1 MGWMTWRS
9 TATLRLSACL
19 GIAVVATAT
28 SSPCSLQAGGAT
40 PRFRAALSQI
50 SLERRWRPPMSR
62 APGLCSSRPSRR
74 PRCRRSSAPSGGGA
88 TRAGAG
94 GPYDTFTVPPCRIVD
109 TRIVG
114 GPLPASGSRDFHVTG
129 SFPSQGGQTNCRVP
143 FGPGPGLSADRDRRH
158 RLSPADSITSGAPGR
173 PSGLIWLVNGQ
184 LTGAAAAARRGAP
197 FARGGS
203 AGGLRVS
210 LRYRVS
216 WRPPLRMM
224 DLTHARTR
232 ADGCPKA
239 RESRAR
245 ARRRV
250 ITSCPGQS
258 PRVCSLSVRRR

>member
-1 MGWMTWRS
+1 MDDLAVDRDPPAVRVSRYCRGGHGHF
-9 TATLRLSACL
+9 LSLLPPGRWGNSSIPGSAFANFS
-19 GIAVVATAT
+19 GT
-28 SSPCSLQAGGAT
+28 SMAT
-40 PRFRAALSQI
+40 PHV
-50 SLERRWRPPMSR
+50 
-62 APGLCSSRPSRR
+62 
-74 PRCRRSSAPSGGGA
+74 
-88 TRAGAG
+88 AGAWALLKQAKPSAAVPEILG
-94 GPYDTFTVPPCRIVD
+94 ALRRGSDACGRGRSLRYVHRPPCRIVD

>member
-1 MGWMTWRS
+1 MDDLAVDRDPPAVRVSRYCRGGHGHFLSLLPPGRWGNSSIPGSAFANFSGTSMATPHVAGAWALLKQAKPSAAVPEILGALRRGSDACGRGRSLRYVHRPSLPDRRHPDRGWAAS
-9 TATLRLSACL
+9 CLRL
-19 GIAVVATAT
+19 
-28 SSPCSLQAGGAT
+28 AG
-40 PRFRAALSQI
+40 L
-50 SLERRWRPPMSR
+50 
-62 APGLCSSRPSRR
+62 
-74 PRCRRSSAPSGGGA
+74 
-88 TRAGAG
+88 
-94 GPYDTFTVPPCRIVD
+94 
-109 TRIVG
+109 
-114 GPLPASGSRDFHVTG
+114 SRDRQLSEPGGTDEL
-129 SFPSQGGQTNCRVP
+129 PSALRTWAC
-143 FGPGPGLSADRDRRH
+143 LSADRDRRH